1 MTSCEFTEHES
12 IPCHYGAAGRAPLWQ
27 VLPSHV
33 SWAAQE
39 EKYKE
44 GCALLQISLLSFVEN
59 EKPDTEITRHHSTV
73 WQCAADLALP
83 RGG

>member
-1 MTSCEFTEHES
+1 M
-12 IPCHYGAAGRAPLWQ
+12 WQ

-44 GCALLQISLLSFVEN
+44 GCALLQISLLSFVED
-59 EKPDTEITRHHSTV
+59 EKPDTEMYTASQHSV
-73 WQCAADLALP
+73 AVRC
-83 RGG
+83 